1 MIRLRV
7 FSPLAQAELVMP
19 DGDKLFC
26 GIPVNMLNKGRIYV
40 GGAKRYPDAHEVEP
54 ATPYIKPDKK

>member
-7 FSPLAQAELVMP
+7 FNRDVTCELVMP

-26 GIPVNMLNKGRIYV
+26 GVPINMLNKGRIYLD
-40 GGAKRYPDAHEVEP
+40 GAKRYPDAHEVIP
-54 ATPYIKPDKK
+54 AAPYIKPDKT